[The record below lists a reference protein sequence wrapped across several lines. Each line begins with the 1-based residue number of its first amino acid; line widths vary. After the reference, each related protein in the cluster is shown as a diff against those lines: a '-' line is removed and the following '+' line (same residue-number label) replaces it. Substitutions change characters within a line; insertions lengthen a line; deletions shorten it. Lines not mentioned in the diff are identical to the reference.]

1 MRFVKWT
8 PWASAL
14 ILACTA
20 TLPALAHPS
29 LQRREAHVGAPYR
42 AIMSI
47 PHGCDGSATVKLRVQ
62 IPEGVIGVKPM
73 PKPGWTIST
82 VRGPYA
88 RSYPFYHGQT
98 LTEGVK
104 EIAWAGRLGDDFVD
118 DFVFAGFLAD
128 TLPAGETLFF
138 PTYQECEKGEW
149 RWIEVPGPGQDA
161 HALAAPAP
169 GVRLLPAAQKPETRS
184 YKVGSLLIEAPWT
197 RATPGGAQV
206 AGGYLKVTNDG
217 SEPDRLVGGTL
228 VPATTVEVHEMA
240 MSDGIMKMR
249 RLREGAR
256 DRAGPDRRA
265 QARRLPPDV
274 HGPARWA
281 QGGPDREGQPRL
293 REGGRRRGRV
303 PRRPDRCA
311 IRQRRPQASLNRQGG
326 GAFAVLS
333 SARSLRSRR
342 RRPRCTSAMYFGKPP
357 M

>member
-8 PWASAL
+8 PWTSAL
-14 ILACTA
+14 IFACTA

-42 AIMSI
+42 AVMSI

-73 PKPGWTIST
+73 PKPGWTIAT

-149 RWIEVPGPGQDA
+149 RWIEVPSPGQDA
-161 HALAAPAP
+161 HALAHPA
-169 GVRLLPAAQKPETRS
+169 VKLLPAAQKAQAHT
-184 YKVGSLLIEAPWT
+184 YKVGPLVIEAPWT

-206 AGGYLKVTNDG
+206 AGGYLKVTNTG
-217 SEPDRLVGGTL
+217 TQPDRLVGGSL

-249 RLREGAR
+249 RLEKGLEIAPGRTVELKPGGYHLMFLGLR
-256 DRAGPDRRA
+256 DG
-265 QARRLPPDV
+265 LK
-274 HGPARWA
+274 
-281 QGGPDREGQPRL
+281 EGQAVKGSL
-293 REGGRRRGRV
+293 VFEKAGTIDVEFRV
-303 PRRPDRCA
+303 GP
-311 IRQRRPQASLNRQGG
+311 IGG
-326 GAFAVLS
+326 GTQ
-333 SARSLRSRR
+333 
-342 RRPRCTSAMYFGKPP
+342 PGGGHKHH
-357 M
+357 

>member
-8 PWASAL
+8 PWTSAL
-14 ILACTA
+14 ILACTTA
-20 TLPALAHPS
+20 LPALAHPS
-29 LQRREAHVGAPYR
+29 LQRREAPVGAPYR

-149 RWIEVPGPGQDA
+149 RWIEVPSPGQDA
-161 HALAAPAP
+161 HALAHPAP
-169 GVRLLPAAQKPETRS
+169 GVRLLPAAQKAQAHT
-184 YKVGSLLIEAPWT
+184 YKVGPLVIEAPWT

-206 AGGYLKVTNDG
+206 AGGYLKVTNTG
-217 SEPDRLVGGTL
+217 SAAGPPR
-228 VPATTVEVHEMA
+228 
-240 MSDGIMKMR
+240 R
-249 RLREGAR
+249 RLAGAGSDRRGAR
-256 DRAGPDRRA
+256 DGHERRDHEDA
-265 QARRLPPDV
+265 PPARRGSRS
-274 HGPARWA
+274 HPARPSSSSPA
-281 QGGPDREGQPRL
+281 
-293 REGGRRRGRV
+293 
-303 PRRPDRCA
+303 A
-311 IRQRRPQASLNRQGG
+311 I
-326 GAFAVLS
+326 
-333 SARSLRSRR
+333 
-342 RRPRCTSAMYFGKPP
+342 T
-357 M
+357 